1 MLVYVLF
8 YSLNNTLSF
17 LFIILRCLLSALDTL
32 IRAKRLNMMFFSIA
46 LRQLALIIL
55 PMRIM
60 TAFLLTLL
68 MLMIMRVT
76 MNYSR

>member
-1 MLVYVLF
+1 MLVYLLF

-17 LFIILRCLLSALDTL
+17 LFIILRCLLTALDTL
-32 IRAKRLNMMFFSIA
+32 IRAKRLNVMFFSIA
-46 LRQLALIIL
+46 FGHLALIIL

-60 TAFLLTLL
+60 TVSLLTLL

-76 MNYSR
+76 MNDSR